1 MPIDI
6 SGNGATQAI
15 YLQMSGV
22 VIQYSVG
29 TLTTPGIWNDISG
42 TTWPATITNSNPGAS
57 TILRVI
63 ATQSLTILTSTS
75 YFIVGTTYITFDGS
89 GNTITM
95 SNLSNYPG
103 LIQNGTNL
111 VVGKANIIV
120 QNFNIVGSGAS
131 TETNQNGGWLCQAY
145 YGRASLAN
153 YITNCTNA
161 ARITRNNA
169 GGLFGVYAGSYTGAT
184 MFITN
189 CSNSADM
196 TTATQGRCGGICGQ
210 SAGSLGGV
218 LTFTNCMNTGLIS
231 TAESGG
237 IVGANAGGENTGGVT
252 FTNCTNTGNI
262 TGAKSG
268 GIVGSYFGSFYTT
281 TPLITNTITTCTNT
295 GNITGQYAGGI
306 AGWSFGFNTTSTQS
320 ITNSYSTGDI
330 SGNNAGG
337 IVGANIG
344 SNTSATYGASVVNI
358 TNCYSLGPIRT
369 TAGGICGGWDSVAY
383 VRIASVTITNSYSS
397 GALFGTGTGLV
408 AVALTSSQITLT
420 TPATYVAAGA
430 WTDAS
435 ANASLTGTPTN
446 ISTNNPGTTWTM
458 VTAGTPYVL
467 SAYNAALYSPSSV
480 TTNTSYTSAA
490 GLFQSGYT
498 YQILYTGQAANVT
511 TPRVFVSKGTAP
523 FYKSYNSNTF
533 ALTKTVSGSISVSI
547 NSSTGVLSFVIVPF
561 IISADGASQA
571 IYLRMSGVSMQ
582 YSIGSLTT
590 PSTWTTILS
599 EYWPAPTIN
608 SNPGSSSVLRVLAT
622 EALTMSINTAD
633 VLGYFVVGS
642 EYITFDGSSNTITID
657 TIASYPGFIQNGTS
671 TANGYANVVVQNYTT
686 TISGVST
693 LPTGGGWL
701 CQSYFGAGVSGNTI
715 TGCTNL
721 SAGVISATNAGGIAG
736 SNVGSGSGGVL
747 TITNCANAAAISSG
761 ATSAGGIIGSH
772 AGSTSGLVT
781 ITKCFS
787 TGDIT
792 GQQAGGIA
800 GSSFAT
806 NTSQNC
812 IIGQCYSTGNIG
824 GTNAGGITGSNIGYS
839 SSVSYTGLVDIS
851 NCYSL
856 GTIATTTGGICG
868 GLSGVTY
875 SNSATIRITNS
886 YSSGALSGTGAG
898 LVAVSLTA
906 PNITLTTPNTYVAN
920 GSWTDASANASLTGT
935 PTSINTSNPGSTWTM
950 ITTGTP
956 YVLSAYNAA
965 LYSPSSVS
973 SFANYTSSQGL
984 FQSGYTYQIV
994 YTSQASN
1001 VFTARV
1007 FASKGTTPSYNS
1019 YNFNTFTL
1027 TNLNGGSGSPI
1038 SATINASTGVL
1049 DIILPYPCFLEGTKI
1064 LCFENNEEVYRPVE
1078 SLRKGDLVKTICH
1091 GYMPVNMICTT
1102 NLYNPGNDYRI
1113 VNRLYKCPKENYP
1126 TLFEDLYIT
1135 GCHSILVSVMT
1146 DDQWENTKAVNKN
1159 VFVTDNHF
1167 RLIACA
1173 DEKAEP
1179 YNKEGFMNI
1188 YHVALDHH
1196 DIYMNYGIYA
1206 NGLLVESCSIECLIY
1221 SNMKIMGQDESAVS
1235 QDFINVSRNT
1245 IQQLVDTY

>member
-458 VTAGTPYVL
+458 VTAGTQYVL
-467 SAYNAALYSPSSV
+467 SAYNAALYSPSSATWDANWNIV
-480 TTNTSYTSAA
+480 YTSAP

-498 YQILYTGQAANVT
+498 YKLLYNIAANPGVA
-511 TPRVFVSKGTAP
+511 RVFVSKGTAP
-523 FYKSYNSNTF
+523 FYNSYNSNTF
-533 ALTKTVSGSISVSI
+533 
-547 NSSTGVLSFVIVPF
+547 
-561 IISADGASQA
+561 
-571 IYLRMSGVSMQ
+571 
-582 YSIGSLTT
+582 
-590 PSTWTTILS
+590 
-599 EYWPAPTIN
+599 
-608 SNPGSSSVLRVLAT
+608 
-622 EALTMSINTAD
+622 
-633 VLGYFVVGS
+633 
-642 EYITFDGSSNTITID
+642 
-657 TIASYPGFIQNGTS
+657 
-671 TANGYANVVVQNYTT
+671 
-686 TISGVST
+686 
-693 LPTGGGWL
+693 
-701 CQSYFGAGVSGNTI
+701 
-715 TGCTNL
+715 
-721 SAGVISATNAGGIAG
+721 
-736 SNVGSGSGGVL
+736 
-747 TITNCANAAAISSG
+747 
-761 ATSAGGIIGSH
+761 
-772 AGSTSGLVT
+772 
-781 ITKCFS
+781 
-787 TGDIT
+787 
-792 GQQAGGIA
+792 
-800 GSSFAT
+800 
-806 NTSQNC
+806 
-812 IIGQCYSTGNIG
+812 
-824 GTNAGGITGSNIGYS
+824 
-839 SSVSYTGLVDIS
+839 
-851 NCYSL
+851 
-856 GTIATTTGGICG
+856 
-868 GLSGVTY
+868 
-875 SNSATIRITNS
+875 
-886 YSSGALSGTGAG
+886 
-898 LVAVSLTA
+898 
-906 PNITLTTPNTYVAN
+906 
-920 GSWTDASANASLTGT
+920 
-935 PTSINTSNPGSTWTM
+935 
-950 ITTGTP
+950 
-956 YVLSAYNAA
+956 
-965 LYSPSSVS
+965 
-973 SFANYTSSQGL
+973 
-984 FQSGYTYQIV
+984 
-994 YTSQASN
+994 
-1001 VFTARV
+1001 
-1007 FASKGTTPSYNS
+1007 
-1019 YNFNTFTL
+1019 TL
-1027 TNLNGGSGSPI
+1027 TNTAGDGVI

-1049 DIILPYPCFLEGTKI
+1049 SFILAYPCFLEGTKI
-1064 LCFENNEEVYRPVE
+1064 LCFENNEEVYRPIE
-1078 SLRKGDLVKTICH
+1078 SLQKGDLVKTIYN
-1091 GYMPVNMICTT
+1091 GYMPVNMMGTT
-1102 NLYNPGNDYRI
+1102 KVYNPGNDYRT
-1113 VNRLYKCPKENYP
+1113 VNRIYKCPKENYP

-1135 GCHSILVSVMT
+1135 GCHSILVPAMT
-1146 DDQWENTKAVNKN
+1146 DDQWENTKAINKTIY
-1159 VFVTDNHF
+1159 VTDNHF
-1167 RLIACA
+1167 RLIAYA

-1221 SNMKIMGQDESAVS
+1221 SNMKLMGKDESVVS
-1235 QDFINVSRNT
+1235 QDGDNVFNNMT
-1245 IQQLVDTY
+1245 QQLVQTC

>member
-1 MPIDI
+1 MPLTIPA
-6 SGNGATQAI
+6 NGASQAI
-15 YLQMSGV
+15 YLDMSGSV
-22 VIQYSVG
+22 MRYSIG
-29 TLTTPGIWNDISG
+29 TLTTPSTYTSFVAGD
-42 TTWPATITNSNPGAS
+42 WPVTINNTPSPSSSNILKVVATQNLTITGGNSY
-57 TILRVI
+57 
-63 ATQSLTILTSTS
+63 
-75 YFIVGTTYITFDGS
+75 YFTAGSAFITFDGS
-89 GNTITM
+89 YNGLSSTITISGIASWIGFIY
-95 SNLSNYPG
+95 SNNKSNIG
-103 LIQNGTNL
+103 
-111 VVGKANIIV
+111 V
-120 QNFNIVGSGAS
+120 QNFTTERSGVA
-131 TETNQNGGWLCQAY
+131 TLAGGWLCYNNFGA
-145 YGRASLAN
+145 GAGATGCFVTNCTNNANVTGNDCGGICGPGVASSGGVVS
-153 YITNCTNA
+153 ITNCTNNGSLSTFNGGITGTNCA
-161 ARITRNNA
+161 LSSASSRITFTNCTNNGTITNAYCGGICGYNCATNGGTMNFINCTNNGTILGDQTGGICGQECGIGSANGGGSVTFTNCVNTADISGNYAGGIAGLGISNNSPKASTMVGCYNIGNIRGTNA
-169 GGLFGVYAGSYTGAT
+169 GGLFGANLGV
-184 MFITN
+184 N
-189 CSNSADM
+189 
-196 TTATQGRCGGICGQ
+196 TTASTRVDISGCYSIANTISATGGGIIG
-210 SAGSLGGV
+210 
-218 LTFTNCMNTGLIS
+218 
-231 TAESGG
+231 
-237 IVGANAGGENTGGVT
+237 
-252 FTNCTNTGNI
+252 
-262 TGAKSG
+262 
-268 GIVGSYFGSFYTT
+268 
-281 TPLITNTITTCTNT
+281 
-295 GNITGQYAGGI
+295 
-306 AGWSFGFNTTSTQS
+306 
-320 ITNSYSTGDI
+320 
-330 SGNNAGG
+330 GNNAG
-337 IVGANIG
+337 
-344 SNTSATYGASVVNI
+344 TYTNNPTINI
-358 TNCYSLGPIRT
+358 TNCY
-369 TAGGICGGWDSVAY
+369 AY
-383 VRIASVTITNSYSS
+383 NY
-397 GALFGTGTGLV
+397 
-408 AVALTSSQITLT
+408 T
-420 TPATYVAAGA
+420 TPANSIIVAASYPKPTVQTNCYIPTTG
-430 WTDAS
+430 WSDAS
-435 ANASLTGTPTN
+435 ANASLTGTPTS

-467 SAYNAALYSPSSV
+467 SAYNAELYSPNSASAS
-480 TTNTSYTSAA
+480 TDYTSAA

-582 YSIGSLTT
+582 YSIGTLTT

-608 SNPGSSSVLRVLAT
+608 SNPGSSSVLKVLAT
-622 EALTMSINTAD
+622 EALTMSSNTGGAS
-633 VLGYFVVGS
+633 GYFLAGS

-657 TIASYPGFIQNGTS
+657 TITLYPGFIENGTS
-671 TANGYANVVVQNYTT
+671 TANGYANVVVQNFTT
-686 TISGVST
+686 TISGAST
-693 LPTGGGWL
+693 LLTGGGWL

-715 TGCTNL
+715 TGCTN
-721 SAGVISATNAGGIAG
+721 SSPGVISATDAGGIAG
-736 SNVGSGSGGVL
+736 SNVGSGSGAVL

-761 ATSAGGIIGSH
+761 ATSAGGIIGSQ

-875 SNSATIRITNS
+875 STSATIRITNS

-898 LVAVSLTA
+898 LVAVSLTT
-906 PNITLTTPNTYVAN
+906 PNITLTTPNTYVAA
-920 GSWTDASANASLTGT
+920 GSWTDASANASLAGT
-935 PTSINTSNPGSTWTM
+935 PTNLNTSNPGSTWTM
-950 ITTGTP
+950 INAGTP

-965 LYSPSSVS
+965 LYSPSSVAT
-973 SFANYTSSQGL
+973 FTNYTTSQGL

-994 YTSQASN
+994 YSSQASN

-1007 FASKGTTPSYNS
+1007 FASKGAAPSYNS

-1027 TNLNGGSGSPI
+1027 TNLNGGLGTPI

-1049 DIILPYPCFLEGTKI
+1049 DIFLPYPCFLEGTKI
-1064 LCFENNEEVYRPVE
+1064 LCFENNEEVYRPIE
-1078 SLRKGDLVKTICH
+1078 SLEKGDLVKTIYN
-1091 GYMPVNMICTT
+1091 GYMPVNMMGTT
-1102 NLYNPGNDYRI
+1102 KLYNPGNDYRTL
-1113 VNRLYKCPKENYP
+1113 NRIYKCSKENYP

-1135 GCHSILVSVMT
+1135 GCHSILVPAMT

-1159 VFVTDNHF
+1159 VYVTDNHF

-1179 YNKEGFMNI
+1179 YNKEGYMNI

-1196 DIYMNYGIYA
+1196 DICMNYGIYA
-1206 NGLLVESCSIECLIY
+1206 NGLLVESCSIEYLIKY
-1221 SNMKIMGQDESAVS
+1221 SNLKIMVEDDSAIS
-1235 QDFINVSRNT
+1235 QNIDNVSNNMN
-1245 IQQLVDTY
+1245 QELVVI